1 MSSLCHYLADEHKI
15 YQQTV
20 VAEELIEARA
30 GVTYRVNPGL
40 GGKLVCPVLE
50 CTRQLRGGWML
61 WRCF

>member
-1 MSSLCHYLADEHKI
+1 MSSFCHHLADEHKI

-40 GGKLVCPVLE
+40 GGIVCPVLE
-50 CTRQLRGGWML
+50 RTRQLGRGWML